1 MDPWL
6 ILSTGAALL
15 FFVATGLNVVSYR
28 VRHKIPAPAM
38 HGHPEVERALRVQ
51 GNTLEWLVI
60 FVPSLWM
67 FGIYFDGR
75 IAAAVTAVWVLGRF
89 LYMRAYVQDP
99 LKRRNGFLLQL
110 AATAVLLFCAMGA
123 AVWQMFVGGEV

>member
-15 FFVATGLNVVSYR
+15 FYAATGIYVGR
-28 VRHKIPAPAM
+28 VRTRHGLPAPAM
-38 HGHPEVERALRVQ
+38 HGHPDVERALRVQ

-67 FGIYFDGR
+67 FGIYFDAR
-75 IAAAVTAVWVLGRF
+75 IAAVATIVWIAGRWIY
-89 LYMRAYVQDP
+89 LRGYMQDP
-99 LKRRNGFLLQL
+99 LKRRPGFLLQL
-110 AATAVLLFCAMGA
+110 AATAVLLFGAMGA